1 MNGIKKS
8 AKFLSGLDRNT
19 MTQLL
24 GCLDSDTAKLLR
36 REIIS
41 VGNVSLE
48 ESDKLANEFFKAA
61 GGKYRQNGNRR
72 VAGAF
77 EISSGVYELP
87 TDSRVANK
95 FTNSAEAVLKSEE
108 LNTQAQQRGAVVQGR
123 SLPPIPAPVSLN
135 TDNHSAH
142 FPTSGN
148 YAPRFDINQNNTR
161 QPAQFADQHT
171 HHSYQT
177 TYPQYHSTVQN
188 HETDRKLP
196 FEFLFDEPPVK
207 IADAICREH
216 PQTIAV
222 VIAGLPDLLAE
233 ETLSV
238 LPPSLQKEVG
248 RRLAEIKLSGFDFAG
263 NPVLFE
269 IESELKQRFSKR
281 RGISFDDL
289 DRLDDVML
297 IDLFRSVEMR
307 TAMCA
312 LVGAKPRFI
321 ERITSKFTPTEEFL
335 MRKLLKESGKIDE
348 KEVENAR
355 SILVK
360 HATDFF
366 SNSSN
371 VNFGLAR

>member
-8 AKFLSGLDRNT
+8 AKLLSGLDRNT
-19 MTQLL
+19 ITQLL

-48 ESDKLANEFFKAA
+48 ESDQLANEFLNAA
-61 GGKYRQNGNRR
+61 NGKPRNGNSRKSR
-72 VAGAF
+72 NRNVAGTF
-77 EISSGVYELP
+77 EMPSGVYELP

-95 FTNSAEAVLKSEE
+95 FTNS
-108 LNTQAQQRGAVVQGR
+108 
-123 SLPPIPAPVSLN
+123 LN
-135 TDNHSAH
+135 TDNHAAH

-148 YAPRFDINQNNTR
+148 YASRFELNQNNPR
-161 QPAQFADQHT
+161 QPAQFTEQHT

-177 TYPQYHSTVQN
+177 TYPQYHPTVKN
-188 HETDRKLP
+188 HDVDKKLP
-196 FEFLFDEPPVK
+196 FEFLFNEPPVK

-238 LPPSLQKEVG
+238 FPPSLQKEVG
-248 RRLAEIKLSGFDFAG
+248 RRLAEIKLSGFDFAN

-281 RGISFDDL
+281 RGVSFDDL

-348 KEVENAR
+348 KEIENAR
-355 SILVK
+355 SILIE
-360 HATDFF
+360 HATNFLP
-366 SNSSN
+366 NSSQS
-371 VNFGLAR
+371 NFGFSR